1 MAKKE
6 FKAESKRL
14 LDLMVNSIY
23 TNKEI
28 FLRELISNASDAI
41 DKRYFKASQEGQ
53 TGLSRND
60 YPIYVARDEDARTL
74 TITDCGIGMTDT
86 EMENN
91 LGTIAQSGS
100 LDFKTENAK
109 EDGTDALDIIG
120 QFGVG
125 FYSAFMVAKKIRVVS
140 KAEGSDKAYAW
151 ESEGAD
157 GYTIE
162 PAERD
167 DVGTTITLYLRDDTD
182 DDKYSDYLKEW
193 KLRDLI
199 KKYSDYIRYPI
210 IMNVTKQEPLSKEEK
225 EAAEADE
232 NGKKPEFKTVHE
244 DETINSMVPI
254 WKRSKSEVTTE
265 EYNEFYKDKFV
276 DWEDPQKIISTN
288 VEGLLSYNALLF
300 IPSRVPYNFY
310 SKDYKR
316 GLQLYSS
323 GVLIMDK
330 CEDLLPDYFGFVR
343 GLVDSQDISLN
354 ISREMLQQDRQ
365 VKAIAN
371 RLEKKIIS
379 ELKDM
384 MAKDRE
390 GYEKFFNNFGLR
402 LKFGIYDNFGANK
415 DKLKDLVMFYSS
427 TEDKLVTF
435 QEYVDRMKEDQKYI
449 YYATGDSIDKIKR
462 MPQNEMLM
470 DKGYEVLFCTE
481 EVDEFALKVLNSY
494 NDKPFKSTAEDDL
507 GIEMSDEEKAIR
519 EKQSKASEGLLNSIK
534 DALGG
539 KVADVKLSTRLKSH
553 PVCFSAGEGISIEME
568 KVLAEQSKAVGQ
580 TPTKDMKAKK
590 VLEINGD
597 HPVFAAMRRVY
608 EADDKDTLKD
618 YAELLYDQAM
628 LIEGMPIDDP
638 VDFSNRVCRLMK

>member
-1 MAKKE
+1 LAKKE

-74 TITDCGIGMTDT
+74 TITDCGIGMTYT

-167 DVGTTITLYLRDDTD
+167 DVGTTITLFLRDDTD

-534 DALGG
+534 DALDG

-580 TPTKDMKAKK
+580 TPTEDMKAKK

>member
-254 WKRSKSEVTTE
+254 WKRNKSEVTTE

-580 TPTKDMKAKK
+580 TPTEDMKAKK

>member
-167 DVGTTITLYLRDDTD
+167 DVGTTITLFLRDDTD

-365 VKAIAN
+365 LKAIAN

-534 DALGG
+534 DALDG

-580 TPTKDMKAKK
+580 TPTEDMKAKK

-597 HPVFAAMRRVY
+597 HPVFAALRRVY

>member
-53 TGLSRND
+53 TGLSRNA

-167 DVGTTITLYLRDDTD
+167 DVGTTITLFLRDDTD

-254 WKRSKSEVTTE
+254 WKRNKSEVTTE

-580 TPTKDMKAKK
+580 TPTEDMKAKK

>member
-1 MAKKE
+1 MGKKQ

-167 DVGTTITLYLRDDTD
+167 DVGTTITLFLRDDTD

-254 WKRSKSEVTTE
+254 WKRNKSEVTTE

-580 TPTKDMKAKK
+580 TPTEDMKAKK

>member
-167 DVGTTITLYLRDDTD
+167 DVGTTITLYLRVDTD

-365 VKAIAN
+365 VQAIAN

-580 TPTKDMKAKK
+580 TPTEDMKAKK

>member
-1 MAKKE
+1 LAKKE

-167 DVGTTITLYLRDDTD
+167 DVGTTITLFLRDDTD

-534 DALGG
+534 DALDG

-580 TPTKDMKAKK
+580 TPTEDMKAKK

>member
-1 MAKKE
+1 
-6 FKAESKRL
+6 
-14 LDLMVNSIY
+14 MVNSIY

-53 TGLSRND
+53 TGLSRSD
-60 YPIYVARDEDARTL
+60 YPIRVDRDEDARTL
-74 TITDCGIGMTDT
+74 TITDCGIGMTDS

-91 LGTIAQSGS
+91 LGIIAQSGS
-100 LDFKTENAK
+100 FDFKTENAK

-140 KAEGSDKAYAW
+140 KAEGSDQAYVW

-182 DDKYSDYLKEW
+182 DDQYSDYLKEW

-232 NGKKPEFKTVHE
+232 DGKKPEFKTVHE

-254 WKRSKSEVTTE
+254 WKRSKSDVTTE
-265 EYNEFYKDKFV
+265 EYNAFYKDKFV

-365 VKAIAN
+365 LKAIAS

-427 TEDKLVTF
+427 TEEKPVTF

-449 YYATGDSIDKIKR
+449 YYATGDSIDKIKK

-481 EVDEFALKVLNSY
+481 EVDEFALKVLNAY

-507 GIEMSDEEKAIR
+507 GIELSDEEKAIR

-534 DALGG
+534 DALDG

-580 TPTKDMKAKK
+580 TPTDDMKAKK

-608 EADDKDTLKD
+608 EADDKATLKD

>member
-167 DVGTTITLYLRDDTD
+167 DVGTTITLFLRDDTD

-580 TPTKDMKAKK
+580 TPTEDMKAKK

>member
-1 MAKKE
+1 LAKKE

-167 DVGTTITLYLRDDTD
+167 DVGTTITLYLRVDTD

-365 VKAIAN
+365 VQAIAN

-580 TPTKDMKAKK
+580 TPTEDMKAKK

>member
-1 MAKKE
+1 
-6 FKAESKRL
+6 
-14 LDLMVNSIY
+14 MVNSIY

-53 TGLSRND
+53 TGLSRSD
-60 YPIYVARDEDARTL
+60 YPIHVARDEDARTL
-74 TITDCGIGMTDT
+74 TISDCGIGMTDT

-232 NGKKPEFKTVHE
+232 DGKKPEFKTVHE

-254 WKRSKSEVTTE
+254 WKRNKSEVTTE

-354 ISREMLQQDRQ
+354 ISREMLQQNRQ
-365 VKAIAN
+365 VQAIAN

-427 TEDKLVTF
+427 TEEKPVTF

-553 PVCFSAGEGISIEME
+553 PVCFSAGEGVSIEME
-568 KVLAEQSKAVGQ
+568 KVLTEQSKAVGQ
-580 TPTKDMKAKK
+580 TPTEDMKAKK

>member
-140 KAEGSDKAYAW
+140 KAEDSDKAYAW

-167 DVGTTITLYLRDDTD
+167 DVGTTITLFLRDDTD

-254 WKRSKSEVTTE
+254 WKRNKSEVTTE

-580 TPTKDMKAKK
+580 TPTEDMKAKK

>member
-1 MAKKE
+1 
-6 FKAESKRL
+6 
-14 LDLMVNSIY
+14 MVNSIY

-53 TGLSRND
+53 TGLSRSD
-60 YPIYVARDEDARTL
+60 YPIRVDRDEDARTL
-74 TITDCGIGMTDT
+74 TITDCGIGMTDS

-91 LGTIAQSGS
+91 LGIIAQSGS
-100 LDFKTENAK
+100 FDFKTENAK

-140 KAEGSDKAYAW
+140 KAEGSDQAYVW

-182 DDKYSDYLKEW
+182 DDQYSDYLKEW

-232 NGKKPEFKTVHE
+232 DGKKPEFKTVHE

-254 WKRSKSEVTTE
+254 WKRSKSDETTE
-265 EYNEFYKDKFV
+265 EYNAFYKDKFV

-365 VKAIAN
+365 LKAIAS

-427 TEDKLVTF
+427 TEEKPVTF

-449 YYATGDSIDKIKR
+449 YYATGDSIDKIKK

-481 EVDEFALKVLNSY
+481 EVDEFALKVLNAY

-507 GIEMSDEEKAIR
+507 GIELSDEEKAIR

-534 DALGG
+534 DALDG

-580 TPTKDMKAKK
+580 TPTDDMKAKK

-608 EADDKDTLKD
+608 EADDKATLKD

>member
-1 MAKKE
+1 
-6 FKAESKRL
+6 
-14 LDLMVNSIY
+14 MVNSIY

-254 WKRSKSEVTTE
+254 WKRNKSEVTTE

-580 TPTKDMKAKK
+580 TPTEDMKAKK

>member
-1 MAKKE
+1 
-6 FKAESKRL
+6 
-14 LDLMVNSIY
+14 MVNSIY

-140 KAEGSDKAYAW
+140 KAEDSDKAYAW

-167 DVGTTITLYLRDDTD
+167 DVGTTITLFLRDDTD

-254 WKRSKSEVTTE
+254 WKRNKSEVTTE

-580 TPTKDMKAKK
+580 TPTEDMKAKK

>member
-167 DVGTTITLYLRDDTD
+167 DVGTTITLFLRDDTD

-365 VKAIAN
+365 VQAIAN

-580 TPTKDMKAKK
+580 TPTEDMKAKK

>member
-365 VKAIAN
+365 VQAIAN

-580 TPTKDMKAKK
+580 TPTEDMKAKK

>member
-53 TGLSRND
+53 TGLSRSD
-60 YPIYVARDEDARTL
+60 YPIRVDRDEDARTL
-74 TITDCGIGMTDT
+74 TITDCGIGMTDS

-91 LGTIAQSGS
+91 LGIIAQSGS
-100 LDFKTENAK
+100 FDFKTENAK

-140 KAEGSDKAYAW
+140 KAEGSDQAYVW

-182 DDKYSDYLKEW
+182 DDQYSDYLKEW

-232 NGKKPEFKTVHE
+232 DGKKPEFKTVHE

-254 WKRSKSEVTTE
+254 WKRSKSDVTTE
-265 EYNEFYKDKFV
+265 EYNAFYKDKFV

-330 CEDLLPDYFGFVR
+330 CEDLLPHYFGFVR

-365 VKAIAN
+365 LKAIAS

-427 TEDKLVTF
+427 TEEKPVTF

-449 YYATGDSIDKIKR
+449 YYATGDSIEKIKK

-481 EVDEFALKVLNSY
+481 EVDEFALKVLNAY

-507 GIEMSDEEKAIR
+507 GIELSDEEKAIR

-534 DALGG
+534 DALDG

-580 TPTKDMKAKK
+580 TPTDDMKAKK

-608 EADDKDTLKD
+608 EADDKATLKD

>member
-1 MAKKE
+1 
-6 FKAESKRL
+6 
-14 LDLMVNSIY
+14 MVNSIY

-167 DVGTTITLYLRDDTD
+167 DVGTTITLFLRDDTD

-254 WKRSKSEVTTE
+254 WKRNKSEVTTE

-580 TPTKDMKAKK
+580 TPTEDMKAKK